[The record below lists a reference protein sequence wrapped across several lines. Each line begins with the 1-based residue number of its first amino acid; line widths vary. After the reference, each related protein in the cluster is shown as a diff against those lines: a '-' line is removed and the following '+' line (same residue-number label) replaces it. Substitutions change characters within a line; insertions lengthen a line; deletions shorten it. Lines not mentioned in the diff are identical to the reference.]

1 MNGSWRGHKGGRF
14 SCVHVTELTVITACP
29 RTSHLIEAVT
39 HLNNSVQDVKSLLH
53 EGDMKLD
60 RQFDERVYSKS
71 NIALPTVNEKTTANH
86 QAECTKKE
94 CTEYYTNKNYII
106 DTSHHSGKSIA
117 SEETRSCELNTI
129 QSNSKSLMMIMS
141 GEAEKSSSCKLD
153 PPPSPDYAGTVV
165 DNEAEKKVS
174 SDPSM
179 KRVEQRSRETRPKLH
194 ALGQYST
201 PSPVRNLQSPATV
214 NARRPFR
221 APYKHQ

>member
-14 SCVHVTELTVITACP
+14 GCVHVTELPVITACP

-39 HLNNSVQDVKSLLH
+39 HLNNSVQDMKSLLH
-53 EGDMKLD
+53 E
-60 RQFDERVYSKS
+60 
-71 NIALPTVNEKTTANH
+71 
-86 QAECTKKE
+86 
-94 CTEYYTNKNYII
+94 
-106 DTSHHSGKSIA
+106 DTSHHSGKRIA
-117 SEETRSCELNTI
+117 CDETRSCELNTI
-129 QSNSKSLMMIMS
+129 QSNSKFLMMMS
-141 GEAEKSSSCKLD
+141 GEAEKSSTCKLD

-165 DNEAEKKVS
+165 DNEAGKKVS

-214 NARRPFR
+214 NARTSETF
-221 APYKHQ
+221 